1 LGTAG
6 RRRVDA
12 FLDAVLDTLVLADA
26 LRGAGFFVFS
36 IRAFAILALVIVDFL
51 GAALRGAGLRVA
63 AFLAGVL
70 RRARV
75 VFTARLRL
83 AAAGLRAVLP
93 VVRAPPRVARVAR
106 ILVLDAAFLAR
117 VRRGAD
123 FRAAVLRFDATRRG
137 AVRGAAVRLRGAAP
151 FRDPA
156 VPRAGRALA
165 GLALPAAC
173 LFLVLV
179 AIFGSCVLN
188 ETRSLPRRADPDG
201 IGGDDAGILPEPG
214 RSPAL
219 GRASADAP
227 APWLVSQRESAGPGI
242 PARPDG

>member
-1 LGTAG
+1 
-6 RRRVDA
+6 
-12 FLDAVLDTLVLADA
+12 LDAVLDTLVLADA

-36 IRAFAILALVIVDFL
+36 IRAFAILALGVVDFL

-93 VVRAPPRVARVAR
+93 VVRAPPRVAR
-106 ILVLDAAFLAR
+106 IPVLDAAFLAGPR
-117 VRRGAD
+117 LAVGRRGA
-123 FRAAVLRFDATRRG
+123 ALRLDATRRG
-137 AVRGAAVRLRGAAP
+137 AVLDAAVRLRGAAP